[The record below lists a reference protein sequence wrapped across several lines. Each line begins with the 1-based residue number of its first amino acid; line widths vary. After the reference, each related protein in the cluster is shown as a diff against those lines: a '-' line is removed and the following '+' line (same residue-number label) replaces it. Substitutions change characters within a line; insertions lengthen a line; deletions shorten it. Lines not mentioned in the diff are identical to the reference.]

1 MKVRRRQLIGCL
13 KFKYKPN
20 QNLNQNQEA
29 MTTTDTTTHEA
40 LTPYELYKQETAE
53 ADYLISGIDREIQY
67 IETSLKKMKSA
78 NDEQRGV
85 KLLPMN
91 FDR

>member
-1 MKVRRRQLIGCL
+1 
-13 KFKYKPN
+13 
-20 QNLNQNQEA
+20 

-78 NDEQRGV
+78 NDEQRGG
-85 KLLPMN
+85 
-91 FDR
+91 